1 MAEVWVK
8 HCELHI
14 SYSVPLTSSYNRTF
28 RHLNRFLVSI
38 KKTVILVIN
47 LKSLDFLHRR
57 SSEVCV
63 CGGQN
68 CLLPTMDMAK
78 VGGPLSAVKVWTSMQ
93 SIGKWVAPY
102 RLWMFSHK
110 FKHPMSTPRCFSLPL
125 ILSATHISPYIC
137 NYLCKCD
144 IWSLQWFGGY
154 SRSGMPL
161 IHLMH
166 LDAERTWS
174 MHSRA
179 LAVEISLD
187 YLHRETA
194 CFMLA
199 NSHPSDIARK
209 VDNFQ
214 ASKQTFQHVKHICGS
229 ILAPK
234 SMKLWIFSL
243 Y

>member
-1 MAEVWVK
+1 MK

-102 RLWMFSHK
+102 RL
-110 FKHPMSTPRCFSLPL
+110 
-125 ILSATHISPYIC
+125 
-137 NYLCKCD
+137 
-144 IWSLQWFGGY
+144 
-154 SRSGMPL
+154 
-161 IHLMH
+161 
-166 LDAERTWS
+166 
-174 MHSRA
+174 
-179 LAVEISLD
+179 
-187 YLHRETA
+187 
-194 CFMLA
+194 
-199 NSHPSDIARK
+199 
-209 VDNFQ
+209 
-214 ASKQTFQHVKHICGS
+214 
-229 ILAPK
+229 
-234 SMKLWIFSL
+234 
-243 Y
+243 